1 MELPLPPAGDL
12 DGVAQWVRDHLGDLA
27 CDAVSPS
34 PAFRGGQRAAD
45 AALARFE
52 VAGYARRRSEVWPP
66 GRRGA
71 SRLSPYIRHGLI
83 DLPTAWDAVAGGPAG
98 DVGRFRDELLWQ
110 EYARHLYARL
120 GARLGSALRAEPPAA
135 GGDGA
140 CDPWDRGMACIDLTV
155 GELERDGWLVNQT
168 RMWLASQW
176 SVRHGRDW
184 REGERRFFAHLLDGS
199 RAANLLGWQW
209 TVGTATGRPY
219 GFSRWQV
226 EKRAPGLCAT
236 CALAARC
243 PIEGWPP
250 DASPRR
256 IAPPAALRSD
266 PDPEVTAGPA
276 EPSSNWAKARGPIGP
291 PPDPEATAGPAEPSS
306 NWAKARG
313 PIGPPPD
320 PEAVWLTAESLGDA
334 DPALAAH
341 PGLPA
346 VFVFDGP
353 LLARM
358 RLSGAR
364 LVFLAET
371 LAELATRRP
380 VRVLRGDPRE
390 ELRGIRL
397 AVTYAPVPGFRRRA
411 AALAPV
417 LVHPWRWLRR
427 PHGGPAGSYSA
438 WIRAVRR
445 GEG

>member
-1 MELPLPPAGDL
+1 MDLPPPPAGDV
-12 DGVAQWVRDHLGDLA
+12 DGVARWVWEHLGDLTRDPVA
-27 CDAVSPS
+27 PS

-45 AALARFE
+45 AALAGFE

-66 GRRGA
+66 ERRGA

-83 DLPTAWDAVAGGPAG
+83 DLPRAWDAVAGGPSR

-120 GARLGSALRAEPPAA
+120 GARLGRPLRAEPPAP
-135 GGDGA
+135 GGGGVGE
-140 CDPWDRGMACIDLTV
+140 PWDREMACMELTA

-236 CALAARC
+236 CALAERC
-243 PIEGWPP
+243 PIEAWPP
-250 DASPRR
+250 DARPRR
-256 IAPPAALRSD
+256 VTPPTALRSD
-266 PDPEVTAGPA
+266 PDPEATAGPSG
-276 EPSSNWAKARGPIGP
+276 PSSDWAKARGPIGP
-291 PPDPEATAGPAEPSS
+291 PAQ
-306 NWAKARG
+306 
-313 PIGPPPD
+313 

-346 VFVFDGP
+346 VFVFDAP
-353 LLARM
+353 MLARM

-371 LAELATRRP
+371 LADLASRRP
-380 VRVLRGDPRE
+380 VRLMRGDPRE
-390 ELRGIRL
+390 ELAGVRL

-417 LVHPWRWLRR
+417 LVHPWPWLRR

-438 WIRAVRR
+438 WIRAARR